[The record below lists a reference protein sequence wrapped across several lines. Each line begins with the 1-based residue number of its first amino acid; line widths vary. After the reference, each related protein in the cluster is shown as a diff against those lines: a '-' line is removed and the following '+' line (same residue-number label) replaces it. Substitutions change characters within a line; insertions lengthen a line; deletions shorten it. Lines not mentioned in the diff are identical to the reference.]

1 MKKNLL
7 TRIALATTTA
17 VAMVGLAACGSD
29 EPSSTLSEGDWDS
42 VVAAAKD
49 EGTVTI
55 YSSQGVAQLEDFA
68 AGFKEKYGITVEIVR
83 DLDSNLIPKLD
94 AEVRT
99 GKPSVDVVVTST
111 ESVMKQYS
119 EDGTFAEPI
128 APVFDEVDVMR
139 GDNYFDVDAT
149 VITFAWNTDQY
160 GKTVENYE
168 DLLDPALKGKIG
180 VPEPTVPAFVDFYL
194 YLEELYGEDFSE
206 KLAAQEPKIYPG
218 ALPAAQALSS
228 GEIAAAVYVEPQTD
242 AKAAGAPVD
251 WGFEDKQ
258 WSAMFYGGLV
268 EEASHPNAGQLLIDY
283 MLSVE
288 GQSKIA
294 RNAASIRPD
303 VPDTVATTDTVHRL
317 DLEEITPEVI
327 AEYQAKWDGL
337 FR

>member
-42 VVAAAKD
+42 VVAAAED

-83 DLDSNLIPKLD
+83 DLDSNLLPKLD

-99 GKPSVDVVVTST
+99 GQPSVDVVVTST
-111 ESVMKQYS
+111 ESVMQQYS
-119 EDGTFAEPI
+119 EDGTFAEPV

-139 GDNYFDVDAT
+139 GENYFDVDAT

-160 GKTVENYE
+160 GSTVENYE
-168 DLLDPALKGKIG
+168 DLLDPELKGKIG

-194 YLEELYGEDFSE
+194 YLEDLYGEDFSE

-228 GEIAAAVYVEPQTD
+228 GEIAAAVYVEPQVD
-242 AKAAGAPVD
+242 AKEAGAPVD

-258 WSAMFYGGLV
+258 WSAVFYGGV
-268 EEASHPNAGQLLIDY
+268 VAEAPHPNAGQLLVDY

-294 RNAASIRPD
+294 RNAAAIRPD
-303 VPDTVATTDTVHRL
+303 VPGTVATTDTVHRL
-317 DLEEITPEVI
+317 DLTEITPEVI
-327 AEYQAKWDGL
+327 AEYQAKWNDL